1 MTGARETPAAQE
13 QLAGERERGDQDG
26 DADSGG
32 EGTQRPGGGHLGD
45 DALPFMLTVPS
56 SNLCLEK
63 ERGICNKT
71 TSIPCSRS

>member
-32 EGTQRPGGGHLGD
+32 EGTQRPGVD
-45 DALPFMLTVPS
+45 T
-56 SNLCLEK
+56 
-63 ERGICNKT
+63 
-71 TSIPCSRS
+71 

>member
-26 DADSGG
+26 DTDSGG

-45 DALPFMLTVPS
+45 DALTFMLTVP